1 LFAPLL
7 VLGEFLTPVPPLAGV
22 LTTSSEMALLGLG
35 FRLPSFRGY
44 SIPFSPELRQV
55 LLPWTVRVGSVRECR
70 SLSRFTCGCS
80 PTFRLLSLPR
90 SVAITECTLAHS
102 VLEPVWGA
110 LVQAHVG
117 PVCHALQHSTSVVF
131 CSPPERSSVGRG
143 LLLPPSSRAQEGRG
157 SLSQNDPLGSLVDLL
172 AWVLRPDPAC
182 SGRSSKFRPG
192 SQGAG
197 SAPVRNSSRESR
209 RAVADG
215 MALVHGSRR
224 LSVRLRSLLLSAGCA

>member
-1 LFAPLL
+1 MLDLFATL
-7 VLGEFLTPVPPLAGV
+7 F
-22 LTTSSEMALLGLG
+22 SN
-35 FRLPSFRGY
+35 RLPL
-44 SIPFSPELRQV
+44 FSV
-55 LLPWTVRVGSVRECR
+55 
-70 SLSRFTCGCS
+70 
-80 PTFRLLSLPR
+80 PR
-90 SVAITECTLAHS
+90 
-102 VLEPVWGA
+102 
-110 LVQAHVG
+110 
-117 PVCHALQHSTSVVF
+117 
-131 CSPPERSSVGRG
+131 PERSSVGRG

-172 AWVLRPDPAC
+172 AWVPRPDPAC

-224 LSVRLRSLLLSAGCA
+224 LSVRLRYLLLSAGCAQGFHQVRLRSAVEALGSLGLSPQGLPWRFF